1 MEGHKYRMSKK
12 LVSTIGLKESISRL
26 PEEIQAF
33 ILSKLDGNSAA
44 VAKRV
49 CKLWNELLT
58 GTYEPRREKASL
70 LYANSK
76 GTDQP
81 GYRLEH
87 DIFFKTTRLDVT
99 KVN

>member
-1 MEGHKYRMSKK
+1 MVIQMERHKYRMSKK

-58 GTYEPRREKASL
+58 GTYEPRPLVECVYQKNHFLIS
-70 LYANSK
+70 
-76 GTDQP
+76 Q
-81 GYRLEH
+81 
-87 DIFFKTTRLDVT
+87 
-99 KVN
+99 

>member
-1 MEGHKYRMSKK
+1 MMQRIQPELSQCRMKK
-12 LVSTIGLKESISRL
+12 MTPMIGLKESISRL

-58 GTYEPRREKASL
+58 GTCR
-70 LYANSK
+70 
-76 GTDQP
+76 
-81 GYRLEH
+81 
-87 DIFFKTTRLDVT
+87 
-99 KVN
+99 

>member
-44 VAKRV
+44 KAKRV

-58 GTYEPRREKASL
+58 GTYEQVSR
-70 LYANSK
+70 
-76 GTDQP
+76 
-81 GYRLEH
+81 
-87 DIFFKTTRLDVT
+87 
-99 KVN
+99 